1 MKVLTSNRPLS
12 IILAFLLMLVIS
24 ACSKEKK
31 VAQTE
36 ELLSGVAIKK
46 SVFRIGK
53 YDLQFKPTIIQ
64 NAMPTMDGGPR
75 KDYMVLILQELNG
88 ANIQPVFGMTHVEF
102 DYGLKK
108 DKIALTEIHD
118 FGSDSPTLEAVI
130 RDWDQ
135 SQQIKGVT
143 LFLVEI
149 SSQQT
154 FTISVSAPA
163 TSVAY

>member
-1 MKVLTSNRPLS
+1 MKVLTSYRQLS
-12 IILAFLLMLVIS
+12 GIVAFSLMVIIS

-64 NAMPTMDGGPR
+64 NAMPSVDGAAR
-75 KDYMVLILQELNG
+75 KEYMILILQELNG
-88 ANIQPVFGMTHVEF
+88 ANIQPVFGMTHVEL

-118 FGSDSPTLEAVI
+118 FGMDSPTLEAVL
-130 RDWDQ
+130 REWDF
-135 SQQIKGVT
+135 SSSIKQVT

-149 SSQQT
+149 TSGKE
-154 FTISVSAPA
+154 FTITVDAPA
-163 TSVAY
+163 SSVAY